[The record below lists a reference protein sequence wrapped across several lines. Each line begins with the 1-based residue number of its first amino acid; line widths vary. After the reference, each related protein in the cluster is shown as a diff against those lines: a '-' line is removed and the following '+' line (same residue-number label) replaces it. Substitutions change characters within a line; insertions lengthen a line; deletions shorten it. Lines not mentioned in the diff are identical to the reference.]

1 MTKTGLGAIIG
12 KISLPEVKETMKD
25 IFLIRHGRQD
35 SKLCNVNVGLSEAGR
50 EQARLLGER
59 LRTYGIEK
67 MYASELSRAV
77 ETAEIIAGIIGVE
90 VEELPDIEEIHF
102 GGFTGKTDEMIRAL
116 YGSFQEERRKHEAD
130 IPFPVGGECGADVV
144 RRAMPVIRSLNDREE
159 NRIAVVTHGGVIRS
173 VCAHILGAD
182 QKDKLKFGI
191 DIENTALTHLI
202 YDPERDFYFLERFN
216 DHAHLEGRPELM
228 RKGWKTSLERNITE
242 GD

>member
-1 MTKTGLGAIIG
+1 M
-12 KISLPEVKETMKD
+12 KE

-35 SKLCNVNVGLSEAGR
+35 SKLCNVDVGLSEEGR
-50 EQARLLGER
+50 EQASLLRER

-67 MYASELSRAV
+67 MYASDLLRAI
-77 ETAEIIAGIIGVE
+77 ETAKIIAAGIGVE
-90 VEELPDIEEIHF
+90 VEILPDIEEIHF

-159 NRIAVVTHGGVIRS
+159 DRIAVVTHGGVIRS
-173 VCAHILGAD
+173 ICAHILGAN

-191 DIENTALTHLI
+191 DIENTSLTELI

-216 DHAHLEGRPELM
+216 DFAHLEGRPELL
-228 RKGWKTSLERNITE
+228 RKGWKTSLERKV
-242 GD
+242 